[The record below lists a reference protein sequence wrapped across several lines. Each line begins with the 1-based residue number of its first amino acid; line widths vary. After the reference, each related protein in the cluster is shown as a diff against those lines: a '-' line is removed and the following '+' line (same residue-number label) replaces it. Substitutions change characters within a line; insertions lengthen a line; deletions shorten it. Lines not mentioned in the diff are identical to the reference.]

1 MLDTLMV
8 IALAPVAIIL
18 FYIYKKDS
26 HKEPGRELGKAFGFG
41 ALAVIPVIIFE
52 LIIGIFL
59 STDVEEVGSPL
70 ELFINTFI
78 GIALIEELFKYIVVR
93 FANYNNKHFDQS
105 YDAIVYCVYAALGF
119 ACVENLLYV
128 LTNTLDSG
136 LIGGVLVG
144 FFRGFMAVP
153 SHAFDAVIMGFFMA
167 LAKIAQSH
175 DFVLKERKYLFLSVL
190 IPTFEHT
197 TYDFLLGLGT
207 DLSVILAVLLTISM
221 YILCI
226 LLVKKAAKNNIFIPK
241 KDVIPNQNL
250 NS

>member
-1 MLDTLMV
+1 
-8 IALAPVAIIL
+8 
-18 FYIYKKDS
+18 
-26 HKEPGRELGKAFGFG
+26 
-41 ALAVIPVIIFE
+41 
-52 LIIGIFL
+52 
-59 STDVEEVGSPL
+59 
-70 ELFINTFI
+70 
-78 GIALIEELFKYIVVR
+78 
-93 FANYNNKHFDQS
+93 
-105 YDAIVYCVYAALGF
+105 VYAALGF